1 MIEALIAMSQK
12 NLDYANRLVA
22 DLSPDKMALQPNGL
36 PGAGKPMNHAAWV
49 LGHLAFVADFYA
61 TVLGG
66 GQPAAPKHWGELFGM
81 NSAPQPDASQYPAKD
96 DLLKALV
103 AGRDRLIAV
112 ARAKPADFWSQPV
125 ADEKRRARFASNTV
139 LAVHM
144 LVNHDAIHLGQLS
157 AWRRALGLPSV

>member
-12 NLDYANRLVA
+12 NLDYTNRLVA
-22 DLSPDKMALQPNGL
+22 DLSPDKMALQPNGVT
-36 PGAGKPMNHAAWV
+36 GKPMNHPAWV

-61 TVLGG
+61 GVLGG
-66 GQPAAPKHWGELFGM
+66 DPPTAPKHWADLFGM
-81 NSAPQPDASQYPAKD
+81 NSAPQPDASKYPAKD
-96 DLLKALV
+96 ELLKALV
-103 AGRDRLIAV
+103 DGRSRLTAV
-112 ARAKPADFWSQPV
+112 ARAKPADFWLQPV
-125 ADEKRRARFASNTV
+125 ADEKRRARFANNAA

>member
-12 NLDYANRLVA
+12 NLDYANRLAA
-22 DLSPDKMALQPNGL
+22 DLPPEKMAAQPSGVT
-36 PGAGKPMNHAAWV
+36 GKPMNHAAWV

-66 GQPAAPKHWGELFGM
+66 GQPTSPKHWSDLFGM
-81 NSAPQPDASQYPAKD
+81 NSAPQPDASKYPAKD
-96 DLLKALV
+96 DLLRALA
-103 AGRDRLIAV
+103 AGHDRLIAV
-112 ARAKPADFWSQPV
+112 VRAKPADFWSQPV
-125 ADEKRRARFASNTV
+125 ADEKRRARFANNTA